1 MNIIAFTG
9 LKRSGKDT
17 AAEYF
22 TKFGYKR
29 LSFAS
34 KLKEVV
40 ANYFGCVSNSE
51 DDREE
56 VQEFI
61 MRFSSIVRIATI
73 LKLDANLLL
82 SKTIDA
88 LEPFLVRFGDDCAV
102 YRMSYRQVL
111 QLFGTE
117 ACRAVKDDIWVQCVV
132 DEINSNPNGK
142 YVISDL
148 RFDNEAVAIRNLG
161 GKIIQIERDGTS
173 ADGHSSEKGVSKSYI
188 NGSVKNTTFEDL
200 YSQLEVFLDKD
211 ECT

>member
-1 MNIIAFTG
+1 MQLVAFTG

-22 TKFGYKR
+22 TQFGYKR

-40 ANYFGCVSNSE
+40 ANHFGCVSNSE
-51 DDREE
+51 DDREN
-56 VQEFI
+56 VQEFM
-61 MRFSSIVRIATI
+61 MRFSSIVKIATI

-82 SKTIDA
+82 SKTLDA
-88 LEPFLVRFGDDCAV
+88 LEPFLVRFGDDCAI

-117 ACRAVKDDIWVQCVV
+117 ACRAVKDDIWVQCLI
-132 DEINSNPNGK
+132 DEINSNPDGK

-161 GKIIQIERDGTS
+161 GIIVSITREGTAS
-173 ADGHSSEKGVSKSYI
+173 DGHSSEKGVSSSHI
-188 NGSVKNTTFEDL
+188 SASVKNTTFEEL
-200 YSQLEVFLDKD
+200 YSQLEVFLDG
-211 ECT
+211 ETST